1 MTGLARMLL
10 SVVARLLPRAAR
22 RRYQEELDAE
32 LLCVAPTGRVF
43 FALSVLA
50 SVPKLRWEVL
60 AGLTGGRPSLR
71 CYLGRHGKQVV
82 HPNPEDHS
90 IISLECRRCGHVR
103 DPRQYLRA
111 SNADGVAWG
120 GVYLGGGR

>member
-10 SVVARLLPRAAR
+10 SVVTRLLPRAAK

-32 LLCVAPTGRVF
+32 LLHVAPARRVL
-43 FALSVLA
+43 FAMSMLA

-60 AGLTGGRPSLR
+60 AGLSGGRPSLR
-71 CYLGRHGKQVV
+71 CYLGRHGKRVV

-90 IISLECRRCGHVR
+90 IIALECRRCGQVR
-103 DPRQYLRA
+103 DPRQYLHA
-111 SNADGVAWG
+111 SDANGVAWG
-120 GVYLGGGR
+120 GVYLGRG

>member
-22 RRYQEELDAE
+22 RRHDEELDAE
-32 LLCVAPTGRVF
+32 LLHVPPGGRVL
-43 FALSVLA
+43 FALSMLA

-60 AGLTGGRPSLR
+60 AGLSRGRPSLP
-71 CYLGRHGKQVV
+71 CYLGRHGKRVV

-90 IISLECRRCGHVR
+90 IIALECRRCGRVR
-103 DPRQYLRA
+103 DPRQYLHA
-111 SNADGVAWG
+111 SDANGVAWG
-120 GVYLGGGR
+120 GVYLGRG

>member
-10 SVVARLLPRAAR
+10 SVVVRLLPRAGR
-22 RRYQEELDAE
+22 RRYQEELDAD
-32 LLCVAPTGRVF
+32 LLHVAAGGRML

-60 AGLTGGRPSLR
+60 AGLSGGRPSLR
-71 CYLGRHGKQVV
+71 CYLGRHGKRVL

-90 IISLECRRCGHVR
+90 IIALECRRCGQVR
-103 DPRQYLRA
+103 DPRQYLPA
-111 SNADGVAWG
+111 SDANGVAWG
-120 GVYLGGGR
+120 GVYLGRG

>member
-10 SVVARLLPRAAR
+10 SVVVRLLPRAAR
-22 RRYQEELDAE
+22 RRYQEELDAD
-32 LLCVAPTGRVF
+32 LLHVAARRRML

-60 AGLTGGRPSLR
+60 AGLSGGRPSLR
-71 CYLGRHGKQVV
+71 CYLGRHGKRVL

-90 IISLECRRCGHVR
+90 IIALECERCSQVR
-103 DPRQYLRA
+103 DPRQYLPA
-111 SNADGVAWG
+111 SDANGVAWG
-120 GVYLGGGR
+120 GVYLGRG

>member
-32 LLCVAPTGRVF
+32 LLHVAPVGRVL

-50 SVPKLRWEVL
+50 SLPKLRWEVL
-60 AGLTGGRPSLR
+60 AGLTGGRPSLW
-71 CYLGRHGKQVV
+71 CYLGRHGKRVV

-120 GVYLGGGR
+120 GVYLSGGR

>member
-10 SVVARLLPRAAR
+10 NVTARLLPRAAR

-32 LLCVAPTGRVF
+32 LLQVAPRGRVS
-43 FALSVLA
+43 FACSMLA

-60 AGLTGGRPSLR
+60 AGLSGGRPSLR
-71 CYLGRHGKQVV
+71 CYLGRHGKRVV

-90 IISLECRRCGHVR
+90 IIALVCRRCGQVR
-103 DPRQYLRA
+103 DPRQYLHA
-111 SNADGVAWG
+111 SDANGVAWNAQG
-120 GVYLGGGR
+120 Q

>member
-32 LLCVAPTGRVF
+32 LLHVAPVGRVL
-43 FALSVLA
+43 FALSLLV

-60 AGLTGGRPSLR
+60 AGLTGGRTSLR
-71 CYLGRHGKQVV
+71 CYLGWHGKQVV
-82 HPNPEDHS
+82 HPNPEDHT

-103 DPRQYLRA
+103 DPRQYLGA

-120 GVYLGGGR
+120 GVYLGGG

>member
-1 MTGLARMLL
+1 MLL
-10 SVVARLLPRAAR
+10 SVVARLLPGAAR
-22 RRYQEELDAE
+22 RRYRRKFDAE
-32 LLCVAPTGRVF
+32 LLGVAPVGRVL

-50 SVPKLRWEVL
+50 SVPRLRWEAL

-71 CYLGRHGKQVV
+71 CYLGRHGKRVV
-82 HPNPEDHS
+82 HPNPDDHS
-90 IISLECRRCGHVR
+90 IIALECPRCGHVR

-120 GVYLGGGR
+120 GVYLGEH

>member
-10 SVVARLLPRAAR
+10 RVVVRLLPRAAR
-22 RRYQEELDAE
+22 RRYQEELDAD
-32 LLCVAPTGRVF
+32 LLHVAAGGRML

-60 AGLTGGRPSLR
+60 AGRSGGRPSLR
-71 CYLGRHGKQVV
+71 CYLGRHGKRVL

-90 IISLECRRCGHVR
+90 IIALKCRRCGQVR
-103 DPRQYLRA
+103 DPRQYLPA
-111 SNADGVAWG
+111 SDANGVAWG
-120 GVYLGGGR
+120 GVYLGRG